1 MAKFKYYLG
10 VIDDGSLLNDVHYD
24 ILMSDEQILNLGI
37 SFSKNGT
44 PYSYGKNVKTSM
56 SFKKMSDLIELYVLN
71 DMFDNDEQND
81 FYDEDDDEDDFYD
94 DDDNDDDNDEDEDD
108 DEDENDG
115 IVGDSD
121 INGYKYDN
129 SGYEEVD
136 EPHES
141 FLEKILLNKI
151 CVLRKYKKSK
161 MYKIVKFEEIRN
173 TYYMIE
179 DDIEDIYD
187 DIKYDIT
194 ITENVLPENK
204 KIIDDFIN
212 NFEKIIEGDEC
223 YITLSCSNNI
233 FYNISVMKEGGYL
246 HKRFLEKDII
256 VDSRNGL
263 VYENGF
269 NDFSKWLYEYSM
281 INSINIMI
289 NSTISNDNIKEMFDN
304 GKRIMR
310 KVYGAKIIKT
320 GDKISIKYISA
331 NDILLS
337 YTIDIETGDNVKVDS
352 NMIFCNMIDK
362 NDIICGFDLD

>member
-10 VIDDGSLLNDVHYD
+10 IINNNSVKISDYDV
-24 ILMSDEQILNLGI
+24 LMTEEQILNMDI

-44 PYSYGKNVKTSM
+44 IYDYTKNINVAM
-56 SFKKMSDLIELYVLN
+56 SFKKMSDLIETYVLN
-71 DMFDNDEQND
+71 DLFDKDEQEMYDEDFDDD
-81 FYDEDDDEDDFYD
+81 FYDDDEDDFYD
-94 DDDNDDDNDEDEDD
+94 DEDEDD
-108 DEDENDG
+108 EDEEDDG
-115 IVGDSD
+115 EYVDKNE
-121 INGYKYDN
+121 INKYLN
-129 SGYEEVD
+129 SGYEDVD
-136 EPHES
+136 EPYES

-151 CVLRKYKKSK
+151 CVFRRYKKSK
-161 MYKIVKFEEIRN
+161 MYKIVNFDEIRN

-194 ITENVLPENK
+194 ITENLLPENK
-204 KIIDDFIN
+204 KIIDDFIQK
-212 NFEKIIEGDEC
+212 FENIIEGDEC

-246 HKRFLEKDII
+246 HKRFLEKDIL
-256 VDSRNGL
+256 VDSRNGY

-269 NDFSKWLYEYSM
+269 NDFYKWLCDYSM

-289 NSTISNDNIKEMFDN
+289 NSTISNNNIKEMYDS
-304 GKRIMR
+304 GQRIMR

-320 GDKISIKYISA
+320 GDKISIKYINA

-337 YTIDIETGDNVKVDS
+337 YTIDIETGESVKVDS

-362 NDIICGFDLD
+362 NDIICGFDLN